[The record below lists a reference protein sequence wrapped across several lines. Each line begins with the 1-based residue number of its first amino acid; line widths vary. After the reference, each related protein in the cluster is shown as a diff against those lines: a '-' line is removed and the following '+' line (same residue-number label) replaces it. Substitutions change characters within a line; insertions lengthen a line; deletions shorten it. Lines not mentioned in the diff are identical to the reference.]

1 MADRAHGVAMMVAQ
15 EALEMNVLF
24 WRIFFAHPVCAVR
37 NVIYSLRTTHGFWRK
52 IQDAFLPERPE
63 N

>member
-1 MADRAHGVAMMVAQ
+1 MMVAQ